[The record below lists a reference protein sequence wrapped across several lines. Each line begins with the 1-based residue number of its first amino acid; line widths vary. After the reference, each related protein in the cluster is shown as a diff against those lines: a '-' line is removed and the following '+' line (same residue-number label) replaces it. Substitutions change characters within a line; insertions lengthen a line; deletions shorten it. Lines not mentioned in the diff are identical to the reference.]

1 MKKGTMNA
9 ESRKAAG
16 KGASGRLR
24 NEGKIPGV
32 VYGAGGEP
40 VSVSVLERDVQAALK
55 TGVRIL
61 DLKVGAESVTAL
73 LKDVDYDHL
82 GERLIH
88 VDFQRLRKGEKISIR
103 VPLVFKGVPAGAKE
117 GGVFNIVHD
126 AIGVSCLPE
135 DVPDHVEIEVSG
147 LQLGD
152 SLHVKE
158 VPLPKGVEASEGGD
172 FVLAVVT
179 YSDKEVEAVAAV
191 PEEAATQPEVIGE
204 AERKARE
211 EAKAAETAGGAG
223 GKKADA
229 AGAKPAE
236 KGGEKKG

>member
-24 NEGKIPGV
+24 RDGKIPGV

-40 VSVSVLERDVQAALK
+40 VSVAVLEKDVQAALK

-61 DLKVGAESVTAL
+61 DLKVGSESVTAL

-88 VDFQRLRKGEKISIR
+88 VDFQRLRKGEKVSIR
-103 VPLVFKGVPAGAKE
+103 IPVVFKGQPVGAKE
-117 GGVFNIVHD
+117 GGVFNVLHD
-126 AIGVSCLPE
+126 TLLVRCQPE
-135 DVPDHVEIEVSG
+135 DVPDHLEIEVTE
-147 LQLGD
+147 LMLGD
-152 SLHVKE
+152 SVHVKDI
-158 VPLPKGVEASEGGD
+158 VLPKGVAAAEGAE
-172 FVLAVVT
+172 VVMAVVT
-179 YSDKEVEAVAAV
+179 YSDKEVEVVAAV
-191 PEEAATQPEVIGE
+191 PEEAAAQPEVIGE

-211 EAKAAETAGGAG
+211 EAKAAEAAAAAGGA
-223 GKKADA
+223 K
-229 AGAKPAE
+229 
-236 KGGEKKG
+236 EKKKEG

>member
-24 NEGKIPGV
+24 RDGKIPGV

-61 DLKVGAESVTAL
+61 DLKVGSESVTAL

-82 GERLIH
+82 GERLVH
-88 VDFQRLRKGEKISIR
+88 VDFQRLRKGEKVSIR
-103 VPLVFKGVPAGAKE
+103 VPLVFKGQPVGAKE
-117 GGVFNIVHD
+117 GGVFNVLHD
-126 AIGVSCLPE
+126 AVGVSCLPE
-135 DVPDHVEIEVSG
+135 DVPDHVEIDVTA
-147 LQLGD
+147 LKLGD
-152 SLHVKE
+152 SVHVKE
-158 VPLPKGVEASEGGD
+158 IALPKGVEASDGPD
-172 FVLAVVT
+172 VVVAVVT
-179 YSDKEVEAVAAV
+179 YSDKEVEAVAPV
-191 PEEAATQPEVIGE
+191 PEEAAAMPEVIGE

-211 EAKAAETAGGAG
+211 EAKAAETAGAAG

-236 KGGEKKG
+236 KGGEKK